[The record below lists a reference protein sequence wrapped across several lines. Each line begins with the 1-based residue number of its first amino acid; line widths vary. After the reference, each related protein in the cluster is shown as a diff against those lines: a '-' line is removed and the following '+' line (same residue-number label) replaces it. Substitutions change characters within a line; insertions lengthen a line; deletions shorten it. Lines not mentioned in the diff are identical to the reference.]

1 MLLTFSSQI
10 EASDQER
17 RVIAGQVVPFDQ
29 VGMTSAGPV
38 IFKRGS
44 ISIVDPNK
52 IKLLA
57 NHDNKEVVGRATS
70 FHTTDTG
77 IYGSFKV
84 SASSKGTDYLILAA
98 EDLVSGLSVGVD
110 VIKSAPDTKG
120 NLVVTAGRLIEVSL
134 VEAPAFAAAQIDRVA
149 ASETTQTEPTKESE
163 AVMTTAPEAPQEE
176 IKAEEAPVVEAA
188 RPRITQ
194 PTYNTMAR
202 NPITSAG
209 RYTEHKIKAALG
221 NFDSALFV
229 KAADDSMAT
238 NPAFNK
244 VNYLSEF
251 ITNTAFGTP
260 VKDSCSSGELP
271 DNGMTFSV
279 PSLVTSAGGQ
289 SGVAPAVTVEAE
301 AGAVQNTGMVTEFL
315 TGTISK
321 YSGMNTMSIELIE
334 RSSPIFFDELTRQL
348 QNAYIL
354 ATENAIVAE
363 LTASGT
369 AATAQAATAAGLIA
383 YVAKETPAA
392 YSGTSYVAKNYLA
405 GVSQWG
411 LLIGATD
418 TTGRPIFTAAQPM
431 NAGGAAAPTS
441 IYGNVLG
448 LDLRVS
454 TRVVDTTIDESAFII
469 VPEAVTVYSSPTAY
483 MSVNIVANLQVQTAI
498 YGYQSVIVK
507 MPTGVRRYNL
517 T

>member
-176 IKAEEAPVVEAA
+176 VKAEEAPVVEAA
-188 RPRITQ
+188 RPRITT
-194 PTYNTMAR
+194 PNFTTAPR
-202 NPITSAG
+202 SPIVTGAN
-209 RYTEHKIKAALG
+209 YLEHFLRAEHG
-221 NFDSALFV
+221 NEDSRQYV
-229 KAADDSMAT
+229 RAADDSFTT
-238 NPAFNK
+238 NPAF
-244 VNYLSEF
+244 S
-251 ITNTAFGTP
+251 P
-260 VKDSCSSGELP
+260 V
-271 DNGMTFSV
+271 
-279 PSLVTSAGGQ
+279 
-289 SGVAPAVTVEAE
+289 
-301 AGAVQNTGMVTEFL
+301 
-315 TGTISK
+315 
-321 YSGMNTMSIELIE
+321 
-334 RSSPIFFDELTRQL
+334 
-348 QNAYIL
+348 
-354 ATENAIVAE
+354 
-363 LTASGT
+363 
-369 AATAQAATAAGLIA
+369 A
-383 YVAKETPAA
+383 YVKE
-392 YSGTSYVAKNYLA
+392 VAKNTTGIRPVIDACGGTRPLPPFGMTVSIPKITTNTTSATVAEGASVTGTTQLTSAYVDATVIKKSGYGIYSLELLERSDPSFFEILLENMRDAYAVASDAYVIAEITSGGTASATYGATLA
-405 GVSQWG
+405 GLTSFISVDAVAAYAATKRVATNLAVGTSWWTF
-411 LLIGATD
+411 LIAAQD
-418 TTGRPIFTAAQPM
+418 TTTRSLFTAAQPF
-431 NAGGAAAPTS
+431 NASGDAAPTTLRGS
-441 IYGNVLG
+441 VMG
-448 LDLRVS
+448 LDLYVDPNMVS
-454 TRVVDTTIDESAFII
+454 TSIDESMFII
-469 VPEAVTVYSSPTAY
+469 EKKSIEIYESPMLKLQNTL
-483 MSVNIVANLQVQTAI
+483 VA
-498 YGYQSVIVK
+498 
-507 MPTGVRRYNL
+507 TGQYEVSLNGFLAAKTIFSGGLRRFNL